1 MVTMCLIDE
10 KLVKDFKEYLIKQE
24 QSPHSIKN
32 KIQYVKGFYY
42 ILQEENAQNLI
53 SVYPVRR

>member
-1 MVTMCLIDE
+1 MCLIDE